1 MQVIDRRQNLCFAH
15 ISDNPLKT
23 GIKKF
28 RAILV
33 RGLNM
38 RRTSDR
44 RPAAN
49 TGRRIASHLTERKF
63 MLFQHKRQTIKNWP
77 KSDSGSISEQKLNV

>member
-1 MQVIDRRQNLCFAH
+1 MQVIDRRANLCFAH

-23 GIKKF
+23 GIKAHS

-38 RRTSDR
+38 RPTFDR
-44 RPAAN
+44 SPAAN
-49 TGRRIASHLTERKF
+49 TGRRIASHLAERKF
-63 MLFQHKRQTIKNWP
+63 MLSQHKRQPIKNWP
-77 KSDSGSISEQKLNV
+77 T